1 MLLLWVCECKTTHS
15 WQKGEMREM
24 QKFKKLSILL
34 LVALL
39 SVGVAFATIMQTR
52 DVTNNMTLNAGY
64 DFALFEHG
72 TTTPCLTIEWGSF
85 NDSETKE
92 YVIDL
97 KYNGN
102 VAGRI
107 YWDASLPAGWTLAIK
122 EKNNDAPTY
131 NNWLSGENNQ
141 ITGLETGHL
150 KNVKLILTETT
161 ATPLTAY
168 SFTIHFYSLG

>member
-1 MLLLWVCECKTTHS
+1 
-15 WQKGEMREM
+15 M

-64 DFALFEHG
+64 DFDLYEHG
-72 TTTPCLTIEWGSF
+72 TTSPIVSIAWGSF
-85 NDSETKE
+85 NDGETKE

-107 YWDASLPAGWTLAIK
+107 YWDVTIPAGWTLAVK
-122 EKNNDAPTY
+122 EKNDDATAY
-131 NNWLSGENNQ
+131 NNWLSGEAGQ

-150 KNVKLILTETT
+150 KNIKLILTETT
-161 ATPLTAY
+161 ATPLTSY
-168 SFTIHFYSLG
+168 SFTVHFYSLG